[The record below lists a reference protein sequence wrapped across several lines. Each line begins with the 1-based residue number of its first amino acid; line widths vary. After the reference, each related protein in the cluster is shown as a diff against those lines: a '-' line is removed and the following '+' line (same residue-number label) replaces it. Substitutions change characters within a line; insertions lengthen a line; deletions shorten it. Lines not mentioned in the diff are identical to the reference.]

1 MYRKSIVLSFLSLV
15 FFLIYCTQNSGKGYN
30 TLIKQRLESKLDSL
44 ELVVENQLLPLAR
57 KGDGES
63 LIRVFSQCRMRY
75 KELEWF
81 TEYYAPISSREL
93 NGPPVPEIE
102 VEENKVLQPKGFQV
116 IEEYLFPE
124 YVSSE
129 QSELVA
135 EIKSMLSILGKVRMI
150 LNSTEFSDAH
160 VMEACRL
167 EVFRVISLGISG
179 FDTPLSLTGLAE
191 SATALKEINNI
202 LEFLGENPKLQKLVD
217 EAVQQLRSEKDFN
230 SFDRLGFIVNYG
242 NPLTTEMVS
251 WRKELGIEPLKEHF
265 AVNQNASTL
274 FDKNALNVDFFAG
287 NKESRISVEK
297 IELGKSLFSDKMV
310 SGGNMTCKSCHQPEF
325 AFTDGQPK
333 SVSFTQG
340 QFVKRNAATLYYAG
354 YQNAQFYDMRVP
366 SLESQA
372 FDVISNKD
380 EMHGSVEDAA
390 ARINK
395 DAGYVERF
403 KKAFPA
409 MEKDIKPRYVM
420 IAIASYI
427 RSLAPFN
434 SKFDRYM
441 RGDHS
446 QMNQEE
452 RNGFNLFMGKA
463 KCGTCHFMPLFNG
476 TAPPS
481 FTNTEAEVL
490 GVPAAP
496 GVEKVDSDA
505 GRYANHQIDE
515 LKFSFKTPTIRNIEK
530 TAPYMHNGAFR
541 TLEEVMKFYNEGG
554 GAGLGI
560 DLENQTLPAD
570 KLNLT
575 PNEQKAIIAF
585 LKTLTDEIDLV
596 KTGGKL

>member
-1 MYRKSIVLSFLSLV
+1 MYRKSIVLSFLSFF
-15 FFLIYCTQNSGKGYN
+15 FFLVYCTQDSNEGHDKLIRRRLTSQLD
-30 TLIKQRLESKLDSL
+30 TLEMIVES
-44 ELVVENQLLPLAR
+44 QLLPLAR

-63 LIRVFSQCRMRY
+63 LKKVFSQCRMKY

-81 TEYYAPISSREL
+81 TEYYAPLSSREI

-102 VEENKVLQPKGFQV
+102 VEENKVLRPKGFQV

-129 QSELVA
+129 QSELLA
-135 EIKSMLSILGKVRMI
+135 EIKSMLSILGKIRVI
-150 LNSTEFSDAH
+150 LNSTEFSEAH

-191 SATALKEINNI
+191 SATALKEVSNV
-202 LEFLGENPKLQKLVD
+202 LDFLGENPKLQKLVD
-217 EAVQQLRSEKDFN
+217 EAVLALRSEKDFN
-230 SFDRLGFIVNYG
+230 SFDRLAFINNYA

-251 WRKELGIEPLKEHF
+251 WKKELGIEPLREQF

-274 FDKNALNVDFFAG
+274 FDKNALNVDFFTG
-287 NKESRISVEK
+287 NKESRISEAKV
-297 IELGKSLFSDKMV
+297 ELGESLFSDKMV
-310 SGGNMTCKSCHQPEF
+310 SGGNMTCKSCHQPAL

-354 YQNAQFYDMRVP
+354 FQNEQFYDMRAP

-390 ARINK
+390 ARMNK
-395 DAGYVERF
+395 DAGYIKRF
-403 KKAFPA
+403 KAAFPS

-434 SKFDRYM
+434 SKFDMYM
-441 RGDHS
+441 RGDRR

-452 RNGFNLFMGKA
+452 KNGFNLFMGKG

-476 TAPPS
+476 TAPPA
-481 FTNTEAEVL
+481 FTHTEAEVL
-490 GVPAAP
+490 GVPAGP
-496 GVEKVDSDA
+496 GIGKVDADA
-505 GRYANHQIDE
+505 GRYTNHQIDE
-515 LKFSFKTPTIRNIEK
+515 LKFSFKTPTVRNIEK

-541 TLEEVMKFYNEGG
+541 TLEEVMEFYNEGG
-554 GAGLGI
+554 GEGLGI
-560 DLENQTLPAD
+560 ELDNQTLPAD

-585 LKTLTDEIDLV
+585 LKTLTDEVDLV
-596 KTGGKL
+596 KTGDRL